1 MALYTSGAAG
11 ILSPEQIAELVV
23 KPFTQQSVAMRVS
36 TVVPISGPSLRV
48 PVVSADPAAAFVAE
62 GAEITASDP
71 TVTEVDIV
79 AKKLAALTVI
89 SSELAADSSPAA
101 LQVVGDGLVRD
112 LGRKVDAAYFGNT
125 TTNGPAGLLSLA
137 AGDNDIDAGDTWS
150 NLDWAEEAKTNAE
163 QHNTTVTAFVANPA
177 TVLKI
182 AKIKQYTSAS
192 SNVPLLQADA
202 TVPAA
207 RVVAGVPLL
216 SSPSIGDDIVWA
228 IPAAR
233 SVVALRQDAQVV
245 PDASVYFTSD
255 RIALRGILRVGWG
268 FTDPAAVSK
277 IAITP

>member
-1 MALYTSGAAG
+1 MALYTTGAGA
-11 ILSPEQIAELVV
+11 ILTPEQIGELVV

-36 TVVPISGPSLRV
+36 TVVPIDSASLRV
-48 PVVSADPAAAFVAE
+48 PVVSADPAASFVAE

-71 TVTEVDIV
+71 TVTEVNIV

-101 LQVVGDGLVRD
+101 LGVVGDGIVRD
-112 LGRKVDAAYFGNT
+112 LARKTDAAYFGNT

-150 NLDWAEEAKTNAE
+150 NLDWAEAAKTNAE
-163 QHNTTVTAFVANPA
+163 QHNTVVTAFVASPA

-182 AKIKQYTSAS
+182 AQIKQYASAG
-192 SNVPLLQADA
+192 SNVPLLQADP
-202 TVPAA
+202 TSPAA

-216 SSPSIGDDIVWA
+216 SSPAIADDIVWA

-233 SVVALRQDAQVV
+233 SVVALRSGTQVV
-245 PDASVYFTSD
+245 PDSSVYFTSD
-255 RIALRGILRVGWG
+255 RVALRGILRVGWG
-268 FTDPAAVSK
+268 FTDPGAVSK